1 MKDVINK
8 KIRIAEK
15 RILELT
21 KSGDLKKISEREKY
35 HISKFY
41 LDKSRNRLETARII
55 YNASKKED
63 KLYNDYAEVVSCC
76 YYSMYY
82 VVHGFLASEY
92 RTKLK
97 EGLRGVHAITEHII
111 LYYLVK
117 TGKLA
122 KHLYDEYLKTFRTVS
137 EVQKLGIEDFQ
148 KGAYEYAKKYDKARS
163 AREIFT
169 YNTSPSIEEYHAK
182 QILDI
187 SGEFTNKI
195 RQIIIS

>member
-1 MKDVINK
+1 MKGIINE

-15 RILELT
+15 RILELI
-21 KSGDLKKISEREKY
+21 KSGNLKKISEKEKY
-35 HISKFY
+35 QISKFY
-41 LDKSRNRLETARII
+41 LDKSRNRLETAKII
-55 YNASKKED
+55 YNASKKEES
-63 KLYNDYAEVVSCC
+63 YNDYAEVVSCC

-92 RTKLK
+92 KTKIR
-97 EGLRGVHAITEHII
+97 ERLRGVHAITEHII

-148 KGAYEYAKKYDKARS
+148 EGAYEYAKKYDKARS

-169 YNTSPSIEEYHAK
+169 YNTSSNIEEYHAK
-182 QILDI
+182 KILNI
-187 SGEFTNKI
+187 SEEFTNRI
-195 RQIIIS
+195 RQVIIF